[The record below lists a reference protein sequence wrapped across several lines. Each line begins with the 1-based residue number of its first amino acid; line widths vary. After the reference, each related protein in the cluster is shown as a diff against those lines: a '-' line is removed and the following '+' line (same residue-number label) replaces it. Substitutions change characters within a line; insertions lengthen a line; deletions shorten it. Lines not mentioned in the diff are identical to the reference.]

1 MIIEW
6 DLLRP
11 MGISHEQLEN
21 KRFIK
26 FNYADKFKHL
36 DLNLQ
41 AKTARTHALRQEP
54 TLLPHESPRQP
65 SVRQLQKLTF
75 LVVCF

>member
-6 DLLRP
+6 DLVRP
-11 MGISHEQLEN
+11 MGIIHEQLES
-21 KRFIK
+21 KIFIK
-26 FNYADKFKHL
+26 FNYAEKFKHL

-41 AKTARTHALRQEP
+41 AKTARTHALRQES

-65 SVRQLQKLTF
+65 GVRQLQKLTF
-75 LVVCF
+75 LFVFF